1 MPSINHISAVYVTGI
16 AGSGKSSSV
25 IQMGLKLAV
34 EILEDSGYMNAVLPV
49 ATFESQIEIVSK
61 SVGKLSKGME
71 GMSVDNL
78 HKMLKLAVIEQD
90 EDAIATLSAIGIAID
105 EATYVQAVTVVND
118 DMVELESID
127 DLIKKFNEIHNITGH
142 KIGLLLLGDPRQ
154 SYTSMKEF
162 YETSLKVR
170 RAS

>member
-1 MPSINHISAVYVTGI
+1 MADALSAERFFYASINHISAVYVTGI
-16 AGSGKSSSV
+16 AGSGKSSV

-34 EILEDSGYMNAVLPV
+34 EILEDSGYTAVLPV

-90 EDAIATLSAIGIAID
+90 EDAIATLSAIGIIAID
-105 EATYVQAVTVVND
+105 EATYVQATVVND
-118 DMVELESID
+118 DMVELRE
-127 DLIKKFNEIHNITGH
+127 
-142 KIGLLLLGDPRQ
+142 
-154 SYTSMKEF
+154 
-162 YETSLKVR
+162 
-170 RAS
+170 

>member
-1 MPSINHISAVYVTGI
+1 MLQNTLVFFVYSPVQKNGRCFIGRAFGFYASINHISAVYVTGI
-16 AGSGKSSSV
+16 WVRKVSSV

-34 EILEDSGYMNAVLPV
+34 EILEDRVYEYCSSSCRY
-49 ATFESQIEIVSK
+49 FESQIEIVSK

-90 EDAIATLSAIGIAID
+90 EDAIATLSAIGIIAID

-118 DMVELESID
+118 DMVEWRVLMI
-127 DLIKKFNEIHNITGH
+127 L
-142 KIGLLLLGDPRQ
+142 
-154 SYTSMKEF
+154 
-162 YETSLKVR
+162 
-170 RAS
+170 

>member
-1 MPSINHISAVYVTGI
+1 
-16 AGSGKSSSV
+16 
-25 IQMGLKLAV
+25 
-34 EILEDSGYMNAVLPV
+34 MNTAVLPV

-71 GMSVDNL
+71 GMSVTL
-78 HKMLKLAVIEQD
+78 HQMLKLAVIEQD
-90 EDAIATLSAIGIAID
+90 EDAITLSAIRIAID

-127 DLIKKFNEIHNITGH
+127 DLIKFNEIHNITGH
-142 KIGLLLLGDPRQ
+142 KIGLLLLGVLD
-154 SYTSMKEF
+154 SLELHFHEGVF

-170 RAS
+170 RAHPIAYMDFSFRSRNSFWETVSQQ

>member
-1 MPSINHISAVYVTGI
+1 
-16 AGSGKSSSV
+16 
-25 IQMGLKLAV
+25 
-34 EILEDSGYMNAVLPV
+34 
-49 ATFESQIEIVSK
+49 
-61 SVGKLSKGME
+61 ME

-90 EDAIATLSAIGIAID
+90 EDAIATLSAIGIIAID

-142 KIGLLLLGDPRQ
+142 KIGLFVTLGDPRQ
-154 SYTSMKEF
+154 SGATLPMKEF
-162 YETSLKVR
+162 STRHL
-170 RAS
+170 

>member
-1 MPSINHISAVYVTGI
+1 
-16 AGSGKSSSV
+16 
-25 IQMGLKLAV
+25 
-34 EILEDSGYMNAVLPV
+34 
-49 ATFESQIEIVSK
+49 
-61 SVGKLSKGME
+61 ME

-90 EDAIATLSAIGIAID
+90 EDAIATLSAIRIAID

-154 SYTSMKEF
+154 SGATLPHEGVF
-162 YETSLKVR
+162 
-170 RAS
+170 